1 MKRNV
6 KIVGILLMLFIA
18 GSVTLSAQRGMR
30 GMMDSTRMDRMKMGP
45 GYGRMQSGNR
55 PDSMM
60 MKRMKQGMVMDMG
73 RGMGMGM
80 GRMGNRCQFMTP
92 QPLQGMRRGMRH
104 GAGFDMR
111 RGMGQ
116 MPMNGR
122 GMRPM
127 GPERMIMESVPNV
140 TEKQKK
146 DIADL
151 RLKQQDE
158 MKKMRDEM
166 MAKMKTIRESQRA
179 KMMDLLTPE
188 QKKFIESKSGNTNPV
203 PATTK

>member
-6 KIVGILLMLFIA
+6 KIVGILLMLFMA

-45 GYGRMQSGNR
+45 GYGRMQNGNR

-60 MKRMKQGMVMDMG
+60 MKRMK
-73 RGMGMGM
+73 
-80 GRMGNRCQFMTP
+80 
-92 QPLQGMRRGMRH
+92 QGMRRGMRH

-179 KMMDLLTPE
+179 KMMDLFTPE